1 MKLKRMAGVGM
12 QRIAW
17 RLIGGTLFG
26 LLCWTGDS
34 PAQQQKEETKP
45 GDVLQLQQQ
54 APRNSGT
61 AGKQGHGGAVFD
73 LTGYWVA
80 VINEDWRWRMIVP
93 DKGDFSGVP
102 LNIDGRRAAD
112 TWDQAKDEA
121 AGEQCRAYGAA
132 NLMRLPTR
140 LRISWAGDN
149 TLKIETDYGTQT
161 RLLHFGETP
170 PKAEPSWQGT
180 SFAMW
185 EGDPNE
191 TPKRGGGPTG
201 PRDLKVVTTN
211 LRAGYLRRNGI
222 PYSQNAN
229 LTEYFDLIPKQPNG
243 DQWLVVNAMVD
254 DPQYLT
260 ERFIVSSNFK
270 KEPDGSKW
278 HPTPCSSR

>member
-1 MKLKRMAGVGM
+1 MQRMARHG
-12 QRIAW
+12 
-17 RLIGGTLFG
+17 LIGGALFG
-26 LLCWTGDS
+26 LLSGFVPATS
-34 PAQQQKEETKP
+34 AQVAPAQQQKEEPKQ
-45 GDVLQLQQQ
+45 GDILQLQQQ
-54 APRNSGT
+54 APRSVGA
-61 AGKQGHGGAVFD
+61 AGKPGKAGAVFD

-80 VINEDWRWRMIVP
+80 VINEDWRWRMIIP

-140 LRISWAGDN
+140 LHITWADDN
-149 TLKIETDYGTQT
+149 TLKIETDLGTQT

-170 PKAEPSWQGT
+170 PKAERSWQGT
-180 SFAMW
+180 SLAMW
-185 EGDPNE
+185 EGVPGE

-201 PRDLKVVTTN
+201 PRDLKVQTTN

-222 PYSQNAN
+222 PYSQNAI
-229 LTEYFDLIPKQPNG
+229 LTEYLDLIPKQPNG